1 MATTHTYAPG
11 MPGAPL
17 SRAEGSVNAGGRSC
31 FGPPV
36 DTAGAEARHIDAML
50 GCGEFEKALERLR
63 ALPPSTPTL
72 PALMGRLVIAMARAG
87 MAERTAGLVAEML
100 TRFPPRPEVTGT
112 LLDLATILSDQ
123 GQFEA
128 TFSAIEE
135 AVAQVYC
142 MDGSAEFADL
152 GRRMAYFCRRTGRGL
167 AASNMLGPWRSVAV
181 A

>member
-11 MPGAPL
+11 ITDAPL
-17 SRAEGSVNAGGRSC
+17 GRAEASARGRSC
-31 FGPPV
+31 HGV
-36 DTAGAEARHIDAML
+36 AVELAGSEAGHIDAML

-63 ALPPSTPTL
+63 ALPPSTPEL
-72 PALMGRLVIAMARAG
+72 PALMGRLVIALARAG
-87 MAERTAGLVAEML
+87 MYQPTAGLVAEML

-112 LLDLATILSDQ
+112 LLDLATILSGQ

-142 MDGSAEFADL
+142 MDGDAEFADL
-152 GRRMAYFCRRTGRGL
+152 GRRMAYFCRRTGRGS